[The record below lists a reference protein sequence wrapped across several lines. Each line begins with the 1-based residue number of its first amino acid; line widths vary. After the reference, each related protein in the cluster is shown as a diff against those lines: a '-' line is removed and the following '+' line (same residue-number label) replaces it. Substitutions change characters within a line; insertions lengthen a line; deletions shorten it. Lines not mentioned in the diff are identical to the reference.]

1 MAVTEKQAVD
11 VPEDATNVVEF
22 PQKETPVTR
31 DFGVLGFSPN
41 SPRPVSAKVLN
52 NFNKAAKIVQKQQEK
67 EIDRS
72 RLLSL
77 KLIGNKK
84 RAVLLMTRIIE
95 SGLPMVSSGN
105 CLLAIAGLVEPGKA
119 VTAERLSD
127 LLGGI
132 PDDMTKKV
140 WADSFMPLVDFAGL
154 TIKDTATTRR
164 FSTLAELQC
173 KCNPIINVCDKIG
186 DFVLSGS
193 DHLAGK
199 VIRTDPYSVQT
210 KNGGVVRYEK
220 PHQTSEG
227 KAMARELADSEYKAR
242 VADAIR
248 KNQRIADGNHESGN
262 SGGMN
267 LLGDFSKNKPML
279 VVAGL
284 ALILGVAAVAEMGSK
299 QPREINPAL
308 ASVPAFNAAAI
319 AEQAGE

>member
-1 MAVTEKQAVD
+1 MAVTEKQVKDAL
-11 VPEDATNVVEF
+11 EDATNVVEF

-41 SPRPVSAKVLN
+41 SPSPVSDRILT
-52 NFNKAAKIVQKQQEK
+52 NFNKAAEIVRKQHEK
-67 EIDRS
+67 ELNSS
-72 RLLSL
+72 RLLSM

-84 RAVLLMTRIIE
+84 RAILLMTRINE
-95 SGLPMVSSGN
+95 AGLPMVSSVN
-105 CLLAIAGLVEPGKA
+105 CLLATAGVVEPGKA
-119 VTAERLSD
+119 VTAERLAD

-140 WADSFMPLVDFAGL
+140 WADAFMPLVDFAGL

-173 KCNPIINVCDKIG
+173 KCNPLINVCDKIG

-210 KNGGVVRYEK
+210 KNGDVVRYER
-220 PHQTSEG
+220 PHQTPEG
-227 KAMARELADSEYKAR
+227 KAMARELAASEYRAR
-242 VADAIR
+242 VAEAIR
-248 KNQRIADGNHESGN
+248 KNQRIADGDDEYLN

-267 LLGDFSKNKPML
+267 LLGEFSKNKPML
-279 VVAGL
+279 AVAGL
-284 ALILGVAAVAEMGSK
+284 AAVLAVAAFAEMGSK

-308 ASVPAFNAAAI
+308 ASVPTFNAAAI
-319 AEQAGE
+319 AAQAGE

>member
-1 MAVTEKQAVD
+1 MAVTEKKAVD
-11 VPEDATNVVEF
+11 APEDTTNVVEF

-41 SPRPVSAKVLN
+41 SPSPVSDKVLS
-52 NFNKAAKIVQKQQEK
+52 NFNKAAEIVQKQHEK
-67 EIDRS
+67 ELNRS
-72 RLLSL
+72 RLLSM

-84 RAVLLMTRIIE
+84 RAILLMSRINE
-95 SGLPMVSSGN
+95 AGLPMVSSVN
-105 CLLAIAGLVEPGKA
+105 YLLATAGVVEPGKA
-119 VTAERLSD
+119 VTAERLAD

-140 WADSFMPLVDFAGL
+140 WTDSFMPLVDFAGL

-173 KCNPIINVCDKIG
+173 KCNPLINVCDKIG

-193 DHLAGK
+193 DRFAGT

-220 PHQTSEG
+220 PHQTPEG
-227 KAMARELADSEYKAR
+227 KALARELADAEYKAR
-242 VADAIR
+242 VAEAIR
-248 KNQRIADGNHESGN
+248 KNQRIADGDHENGN

-267 LLGDFSKNKPML
+267 LLGEFSKNKPML
-279 VVAGL
+279 AVAGL
-284 ALILGVAAVAEMGSK
+284 AAVLVVAAFAEMGSK
-299 QPREINPAL
+299 PPREINPTL
-308 ASVPAFNAAAI
+308 ANVPTFNAAAI
-319 AEQAGE
+319 AAQAGE

>member
-1 MAVTEKQAVD
+1 MAEADKQAKD
-11 VPEDATNVVEF
+11 ALEDTTNVVEF

-41 SPRPVSAKVLN
+41 SPSPVSAKVLN

-67 EIDRS
+67 EIDCS

-105 CLLAIAGLVEPGKA
+105 CLLAIAGIVEPGKV

-140 WADSFMPLVDFAGL
+140 WAESFMPLVDFAGL

-173 KCNPIINVCDKIG
+173 KCNPLINVCDKIG

-193 DHLAGK
+193 DHLAGT

-210 KNGGVVRYEK
+210 KNGDVVRHQK
-220 PHQTSEG
+220 PHETLEG
-227 KAMARELADSEYKAR
+227 KELARKLADSEYKAKM
-242 VADAIR
+242 AEAIR
-248 KNQRIADGNHESGN
+248 KNQRIADGDGEYGN

-267 LLGDFSKNKPML
+267 FLGDFSKNKPML
-279 VVAGL
+279 AVAGL
-284 ALILGVAAVAEMGSK
+284 ALILVVAAVAEMGSK
-299 QPREINPAL
+299 QPREMNPAL
-308 ASVPAFNAAAI
+308 ASLPTFNAAAI
-319 AEQAGE
+319 AAQAGE